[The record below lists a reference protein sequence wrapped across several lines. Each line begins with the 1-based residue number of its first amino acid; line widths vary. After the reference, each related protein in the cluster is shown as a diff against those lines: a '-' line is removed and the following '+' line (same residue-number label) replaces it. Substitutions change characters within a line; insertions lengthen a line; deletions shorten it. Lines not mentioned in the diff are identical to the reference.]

1 MTPYFNFERYF
12 DLFKN
17 SPKPEHTL
25 KCKQIT
31 KFQSFNSVKKKEEN
45 QKKQISQKNFRLLRN
60 D

>member
-31 KFQSFNSVKKKEEN
+31 KFLSFNSVKKNKSKETN
-45 QKKQISQKNFRLLRN
+45 QSKKFQATKKRLI
-60 D
+60 